1 MNLHALLFLL
11 VLCPGFLFAQT
22 TIVRGIVYDGDPSV
36 AKKTPLI
43 GANVLLK
50 GTQIGAI
57 TDLEGRFEL
66 KTDQKPS
73 YLRIQ
78 MLNYADTLI

>member
-1 MNLHALLFLL
+1 MSFRLLFLL
-11 VLCPGFLFAQT
+11 LFALPGLARSQT
-22 TIVRGIVYDGDPSV
+22 TVVRGMVYDGDPSV

-66 KTDQKPS
+66 KTDQKLHLTCS
-73 YLRIQ
+73 SAFISSHRR
-78 MLNYADTLI
+78 